1 MLCEDFS
8 LFKYYVYHLIINM
21 SDTLLTTYNYYVSSS
36 QRDSGNPADFTIF
49 LKTPLFL
56 NGNINSEFRF
66 KLQYIQVP
74 FCFSQFNQ
82 FNYTTDYSLTRNSIT
97 YSGSFN
103 IGIGNYNINTF
114 LTEWITELKSSLNS
128 LASYNPNITATY
140 SNDTNLCTFNLPLD
154 TYTDTKITF
163 LNTTNTAVNLAI
175 GFNSSWQLAQN
186 SSTTSQIDI
195 NVSPSRNLYLLSD
208 TLIQSKAFDAINTPI
223 SNTNILAIIPI
234 NVVPNNYITQ
244 YYNPPITSILNNAVI
259 DKLNFQLKDESL
271 NRDLVDFDLN
281 YTLFFQIEE
290 HRTFYN
296 LEGLNNMKQGTTIP
310 QAMPVEFQ
318 QIEDR
323 RNALLKAREKVSNKL
338 LKIKEDLE
346 KNENIITPDE

>member
-1 MLCEDFS
+1 
-8 LFKYYVYHLIINM
+8 
-21 SDTLLTTYNYYVSSS
+21 
-36 QRDSGNPADFTIF
+36 
-49 LKTPLFL
+49 
-56 NGNINSEFRF
+56 
-66 KLQYIQVP
+66 
-74 FCFSQFNQ
+74 
-82 FNYTTDYSLTRNSIT
+82 LTRNSIT

-128 LASYNPNITATY
+128 LASYDPSITATY
-140 SNDTNLCTFNLPLD
+140 SADTNLCTFNLPSD
-154 TYTDTKITF
+154 TFPDTKINF
-163 LNTTNTAVNLAI
+163 SNTTNTAVNLAI
-175 GFNSSWQLAQN
+175 GFNSAWQLSQN

-290 HRTFYN
+290 HKTYSS
-296 LEGLNNMKQGTTIP
+296 LEQREPTTNMKQGATIP
-310 QAMPVEFQ
+310 QTLPVEFQ
-318 QIEDR
+318 EIEDR

-346 KNENIITPDE
+346 KNENIITPNE